1 MAATATTTASASET
15 QSSTQDSSNVN
26 DPLFLHHGENPCV
39 VLVSQPLISGE
50 NYPA

>member
-15 QSSTQDSSNVN
+15 QSSKQDSSNVN
-26 DPLFLHHGENPCV
+26 DPLFLDHGENLGA

-50 NYPA
+50 NYLA